1 MENKKELNQVTIDIT
16 DLGLFSGLYES
27 IWLNSDMDI
36 DEVMELA
43 DMLGVKGYDI
53 DVSINTSEYLEEIG
67 NLYCEML
74 ERELDSSGL
83 FRVDSL
89 YSPRWY
95 NFETDTII
103 ITWDSELPI
112 EEMER
117 KLKEL
122 VSDNDNRDDWTD
134 IEASLWDY
142 RGHEVYSNLVR
153 YTYKGHELWLSMDSE
168 DIEQVKRE
176 LQ

>member
-1 MENKKELNQVTIDIT
+1 MENKKEYNQISIDIT

-43 DMLGVKGYDI
+43 DMLGVDCDDI
-53 DVSINTSEYLEEIG
+53 DVSINTSEYLEAIG
-67 NLYCEML
+67 ELYSEML
-74 ERELDSSGL
+74 KSELDSSGL

-95 NFETDTII
+95 NFETDTVI

-122 VSDNDNRDDWTD
+122 CDDNESRYDWTD

-142 RGHEVYSNLVR
+142 RGHELYANLVR
-153 YTYKGHELWLSMDSE
+153 YTYKGHDLWFGMDSE
-168 DIEQVKRE
+168 DIEKVKG
-176 LQ
+176 

>member
-1 MENKKELNQVTIDIT
+1 MENKKEYNQISIDIT
-16 DLGLFSGLYES
+16 ELGLFSGLYES

-53 DVSINTSEYLEEIG
+53 DVSINTSEYLEAIG
-67 NLYCEML
+67 ELYCEML

-95 NFETDTII
+95 NFETDTVI

-122 VSDNDNRDDWTD
+122 VSDNDNSEYWND
-134 IEASLWDY
+134 IEISLWDD
-142 RGHEVYSNLVR
+142 
-153 YTYKGHELWLSMDSE
+153 KGHELYANMVSYKYNDKELWFSMDSE
-168 DIEQVKRE
+168 DIAQVKG
-176 LQ
+176 